1 MSNRVEI
8 HLADDPEQ
16 FRQLAESLRSLLGGL
31 WTAQL
36 DGLDQ
41 SYWDLST
48 PYGTVT
54 IHREHYLGVSVWGA
68 SAALER
74 VRSDFP
80 LPA

>member
-1 MSNRVEI
+1 MSNRTEI

-16 FRQLAESLRSLLGGL
+16 FWQLAESLRCLLGGS

-48 PYGTVT
+48 PDGIVNHPSRTLS
-54 IHREHYLGVSVWGA
+54 RCLSLGA
-68 SAALER
+68 EPNA
-74 VRSDFP
+74 
-80 LPA
+80 